1 MYFTTHG
8 MNYSYFPSPHE
19 HIFSFFFLF
28 CLFLFFPPF
37 GFLDRV
43 SARLR
48 LALNLQICL
57 GLKVWSIIPDF
68 NIVNAS

>member
-1 MYFTTHG
+1 
-8 MNYSYFPSPHE
+8 MNIY
-19 HIFSFFFLF
+19 
-28 CLFLFFPPF
+28 FLFFFFPLLLVFVPPPF

-43 SARLR
+43 SASLR